1 MGIAIGAIGEVI
13 VAIRGEDGPGE
24 VLVKVNGTK
33 ESYIAESVEPI
44 ARGQTVL
51 VIAVGRH
58 RHITVV
64 PWTDLQ
70 VPIYR

>member
-1 MGIAIGAIGEVI
+1 MAIAIGAIGEVI
-13 VAIRGEDGPGE
+13 LAIRGEDGPGE
-24 VLVKVNGTK
+24 VLVRVDGTMQ
-33 ESYIAESVEPI
+33 SYIAESIEPI

-58 RHITVV
+58 RHVTVV

-70 VPIYR
+70 VSGYR

>member
-13 VAIRGEDGPGE
+13 VAIRGEIGPGE
-24 VLVKVNGTK
+24 VQVKVNGSM
-33 ESYIAESVEPI
+33 ESYIAESAEPI

-51 VIAVGRH
+51 VIAVGRY
-58 RHITVV
+58 RHVTVV

-70 VPIYR
+70 VSMYR

>member
-13 VAIRGEDGPGE
+13 VAIRGEGGPGE
-24 VLVKVNGTK
+24 VLVKVNGTM
-33 ESYIAESVEPI
+33 ESYAAESVEPI

-51 VIAVGRH
+51 VIEVGRH
-58 RHITVV
+58 RHVTVV

-70 VPIYR
+70 VSGYR